1 MTKKAL
7 EIKTSMLLNLDFANN
22 NNILSCSFFFFIII
36 ELYCLIPGVIVQ
48 ISNPIAEH
56 VIPVGI
62 SSNMSSNC
70 RG

>member
-1 MTKKAL
+1 MTKKTL
-7 EIKTSMLLNLDFANN
+7 EIKTSTLLNLDFAN

-36 ELYCLIPGVIVQ
+36 ELYCLIPAVIVQ

-62 SSNMSSNC
+62 
-70 RG
+70 